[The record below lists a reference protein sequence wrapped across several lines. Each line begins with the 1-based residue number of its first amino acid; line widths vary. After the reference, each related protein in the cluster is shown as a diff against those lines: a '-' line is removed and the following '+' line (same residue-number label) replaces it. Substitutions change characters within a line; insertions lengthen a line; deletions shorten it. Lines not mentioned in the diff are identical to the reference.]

1 MRTSILLAIF
11 VLSLVISITVIVWGA
26 KESTKPD
33 WISTN
38 VLILIGVPSIITTLL
53 SGVFLYFKY
62 ADAQLEKAKMKRM
75 IAPKAPVVEVP
86 ALLVNSSVQY
96 I

>member
-11 VLSLVISITVIVWGA
+11 VLSLVISITVIVWST

-38 VLILIGVPSIITTLL
+38 ALVPIGVPSIIATLL
-53 SGVFLYFKY
+53 SSIFLYFKY
-62 ADAQLEKAKMKRM
+62 ADAQEEKAKMKR
-75 IAPKAPVVEVP
+75 ITAPKSPVVEP
-86 ALLVNSSVQY
+86 PVQKL
-96 I
+96 